1 MMIGLGLGWALV
13 GASLITLGFNL
24 NKRQTDEQEETL
36 ELDDNA
42 MKLNELMQVAKIHN
56 SRDEYPTINR
66 ITQTERCHIY
76 WVDIPLAV
84 KLEPIL
90 KLQEVAQTALKKRVK
105 VIKYQY
111 DVGFKVYDHELPV
124 NLIDVYPKP
133 PATNKVLIPVGYGWD
148 EVLWWDVGRDYPHAY
163 VGGATGSGKSSFTH
177 TAITYITEHYP
188 DIKLI
193 LCDLKGSELSMYQNM
208 SNVERYINTIEDV
221 PALAQSIQEEVKRR
235 YEQMG
240 TIRDLDKYN
249 KEHPDQALTRWIVMF
264 DEVYDF
270 MLLDKETKILFGTIL
285 SKSRACG
292 IHFAFSTQR
301 AVDKVLPN
309 DLTTHLSLRVG
320 FKMNSTQESVNLV
333 ESSVLYDISKDAK
346 GRGYTNAVGELQ
358 EFQGYFTTEEKCE
371 RIAKKHTKVETVMNE
386 TRKKGWFK

>member
-1 MMIGLGLGWALV
+1 MTILGLGWTLV
-13 GASLITLGFNL
+13 GASLITLVLNL

-105 VIKYQY
+105 VIKHQY

-124 NLIDVYPKP
+124 DLIDVQPKH

-188 DIKLI
+188 EI
-193 LCDLKGSELSMYQNM
+193 
-208 SNVERYINTIEDV
+208 
-221 PALAQSIQEEVKRR
+221 
-235 YEQMG
+235 
-240 TIRDLDKYN
+240 
-249 KEHPDQALTRWIVMF
+249 
-264 DEVYDF
+264 
-270 MLLDKETKILFGTIL
+270 
-285 SKSRACG
+285 
-292 IHFAFSTQR
+292 
-301 AVDKVLPN
+301 
-309 DLTTHLSLRVG
+309 
-320 FKMNSTQESVNLV
+320 
-333 ESSVLYDISKDAK
+333 
-346 GRGYTNAVGELQ
+346 
-358 EFQGYFTTEEKCE
+358 
-371 RIAKKHTKVETVMNE
+371 
-386 TRKKGWFK
+386 